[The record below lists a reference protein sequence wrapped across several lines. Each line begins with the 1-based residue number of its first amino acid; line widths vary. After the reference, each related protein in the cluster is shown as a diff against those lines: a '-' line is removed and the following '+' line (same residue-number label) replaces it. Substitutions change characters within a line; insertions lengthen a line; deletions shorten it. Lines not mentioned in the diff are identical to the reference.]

1 MMQTNTNSAP
11 KSKGLPFL
19 GISAK
24 SSNAAIVKPKPQT
37 AIDAKK
43 LKYSLQRT
51 AQTLLYDREA
61 NKQHRVCSCHRNVAS
76 DGVSVW
82 RKTDGQNARFG
93 NLISCGS
100 VWSCPV
106 CASKVT
112 ESRRE
117 DMQKAQSKWLLD
129 GGSCLLN
136 TLTYPHEKDLPLAE
150 SLEKFSKALDFYK
163 NSRTYKRIFGTAIAT
178 IEQKIKLNNPLKNIK
193 EGEFSRVGTV
203 RSLEVTHGVN
213 GWHPHVHEVLFMT
226 DAALLEATRAKDEL
240 THEWVMSLLKAGLG
254 SREQMTDMYQ
264 YSWDIRGGDYVSEY
278 INKFGREPMNING
291 WTIAHEVTKANSK
304 YGREA
309 RRKVGDEFHYTPF
322 QLLNYSMNGD
332 DSAGDLFKEFS
343 KCFEGKRMNYWTNG
357 LKDWFS
363 INEKDD
369 EELAADAT
377 EPEAEEELVIRL
389 NTDQWQQI
397 LRTNTRW
404 ECLNAAAIGIDAMNE
419 FLESLSTRTRTHS
432 GLFMDRARP
441 DMDRFYH

>member
-1 MMQTNTNSAP
+1 MQTSNNSAP

-24 SSNAAIVKPKPQT
+24 SSNAAIAKQKPQT
-37 AIDAKK
+37 AIEAKK

-106 CASKVT
+106 CSSKVT

-117 DMQKAQSKWLLD
+117 DMQKAQSAWLLA

-136 TLTYPHEKDLPLAE
+136 TLTYPHETDLPLTE
-150 SLEKFSKALDFYK
+150 SLEAFSMALDFYK
-163 NSRTYKRIFGTAIAT
+163 NSRTYKRIFGTALAT
-178 IEQKIKLNNPLKNIK
+178 VEQKIKQNKPLKTVK
-193 EGEFSRVGTV
+193 EGEFPRIGTV

-226 DAALLEATRAKDEL
+226 DAKLLEATRAKDEL
-240 THEWVMSLLKAGLG
+240 THEWVLSLLKAGLG
-254 SREQMTDMYQ
+254 SREKMSDMYQ
-264 YSWDIRGGDYVSEY
+264 YAWDIRGGDYVSEY

-304 YGREA
+304 YGRVA
-309 RRKVGDEFHYTPF
+309 RRIVGNEEHYTPF
-322 QLLNYSMNGD
+322 QLLNYAMNGD
-332 DSAGDLFKEFS
+332 DEAAFLFKEFS
-343 KCFEGKRMNYWTNG
+343 ANFEGKRMNYWTNG
-357 LKDWFS
+357 LKDFFG
-363 INEKDD
+363 INDKAD
-369 EELAADAT
+369 EEVASEEA
-377 EPEAEEELVIRL
+377 EPEEEFVIRL
-389 NTDQWQQI
+389 DTEQWRDI
-397 LRTNTRW
+397 LRTNTRY
-404 ECLNAAAIGIDAMNE
+404 EVLHIAATRGLDGIND
-419 FLESLSTRTRTHS
+419 FLEDLKNRPYTHS
-432 GLFMDRARP
+432 GQFLDRARP
-441 DMDRFYH
+441 DMDRFFH